1 MYLCIFRWPWVD
13 LRVITSEP
21 QVSPAKL
28 KLLMHSISKLENTD
42 LINFDYPQ
50 QNAAGATCTAKAW
63 AKTPLFLDYLE
74 KSIVIAR
81 IKQLLIEKDAALV
94 AHYYVDGDIQ
104 DLAMETGGCVA
115 DSLEMA
121 RFGKNHSA
129 KNLIVAG
136 VRFMG
141 ETAKILSPEK
151 RVLMPDLDAT
161 CSLDLGCDAN
171 DFAAFRALHPDR
183 VVVVYANTSAAV
195 KAQADWMVTSSC
207 ALAIVHQ
214 LKLEG
219 KKILWAPDRHLG
231 RYIQEQTGADMLL
244 WNGACIVHDEFKAVE
259 LKILKAAHPNAMILV
274 HPESP
279 QAVVDLA
286 DVVGSTS
293 AMIKAVVAGT
303 VEEYIVATDK
313 GILHRMHQLAP
324 NKVLIEAPTAGN
336 SATCKSCAHCPWMAM
351 NGLQGIL
358 NCLENTSGEIFIEE
372 ATRVQALACIERMLD
387 FTKNHPDLLAK
398 AQHGFVK
405 NIGAA

>member
-1 MYLCIFRWPWVD
+1 M
-13 LRVITSEP
+13 TSTP
-21 QVSPAKL
+21 IA
-28 KLLMHSISKLENTD
+28 
-42 LINFDYPQ
+42 FDYPQ
-50 QNAAGATCTAKAW
+50 QDAAGVTCTAQAW
-63 AKTPLFLDYLE
+63 AKTPPQLHGAE
-74 KSIVIAR
+74 KAAVIAR
-81 IKQLLIEKDAALV
+81 IKKLLIEKDAALV

-104 DLAMETGGCVA
+104 DLALETGGYVA

-141 ETAKILSPEK
+141 ESAKILSPEK
-151 RVLMPDLDAT
+151 RIFMPDLDAT
-161 CSLDLGCDAN
+161 CSLDLGCDAS
-171 DFAAFRALHPDR
+171 DFATFRALHPDR
-183 VVVVYANTSAAV
+183 TVVVYANTSAAV

-214 LKLEG
+214 LKVEG

-259 LKILKAAHPNAMILV
+259 LEMLKAAHPNAMILV

-293 AMIKAVVAGT
+293 AMIKAVVEGT
-303 VEEYIVATDK
+303 ATEYIVATDN
-313 GILHRMHQLAP
+313 GILHRMRQLAP
-324 NKVLIEAPTAGN
+324 NKILIEAPTAGN

-358 NCLENTSGEIFIEE
+358 DCLENASGEIFIDEPIRIE
-372 ATRVQALACIERMLD
+372 ALGCIERMLD